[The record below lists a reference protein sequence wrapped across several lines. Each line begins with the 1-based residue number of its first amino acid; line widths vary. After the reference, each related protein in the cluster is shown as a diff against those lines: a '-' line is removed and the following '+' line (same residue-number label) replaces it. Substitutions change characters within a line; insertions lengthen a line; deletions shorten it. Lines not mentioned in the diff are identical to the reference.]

1 MSLCH
6 SATGFVHSNQVN
18 THFYQN
24 TITLHHEIKMPH
36 THSTE
41 MSQLDLYTTNKFSR
55 NSDSVSAPGQSLPVL
70 IDSHQFI
77 SVDC

>member
-41 MSQLDLYTTNKFSR
+41 
-55 NSDSVSAPGQSLPVL
+55 
-70 IDSHQFI
+70 I
-77 SVDC
+77 S